1 MAFLDNIL
9 KKDQKEG
16 KSASKAAGFNLKTN
30 VPVLLKRPYM
40 TEKSSILAESG
51 KYVFEID
58 PSANKT
64 EIKKTIQSFY
74 KVDVEKINKITVLPK
89 KRRWGKK
96 MGKTNGLVKVI
107 VTVKK
112 GQKIDVLK

>member
-9 KKDQKEG
+9 KKDQKD
-16 KSASKAAGFNLKTN
+16 AKAEKKTSLALKTN

-40 TEKSSILAESG
+40 TEKASILAESG
-51 KYVFEID
+51 KYIFEID

-64 EIKKTIQSFY
+64 EIKKTIKNFY

-96 MGKTNGLVKVI
+96 MGKTSGLVKVI